1 MIISEGEDKMEV
13 QMIDLE
19 NIEAQLIQKFE
30 RYQKRYKVTHADL
43 AWILLRL
50 GNSFYF
56 KDICSRGFNENSL
69 FNGNGGR

>member
-1 MIISEGEDKMEV
+1 MEV

-19 NIEAQLIQKFE
+19 NIEAQLVQKFE

-50 GNSFYF
+50 GNSYYF

-69 FNGNGGR
+69 FNANAGS

>member
-1 MIISEGEDKMEV
+1 MEV

-69 FNGNGGR
+69 FRGNGGR